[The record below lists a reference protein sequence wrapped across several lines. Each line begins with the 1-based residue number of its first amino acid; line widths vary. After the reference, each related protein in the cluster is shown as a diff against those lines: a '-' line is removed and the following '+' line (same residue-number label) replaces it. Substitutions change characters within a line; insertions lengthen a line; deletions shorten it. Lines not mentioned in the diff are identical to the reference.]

1 MPAGLDPW
9 GAGIPEDYA
18 RLMQE
23 FGIERF
29 EELLPRIPQPHL
41 LMRRGVIF
49 GHRDFGRVLERMVGG
64 GRYAVMTGLMPS
76 GRMHLGHKMVVDQ
89 LIWYQSRG
97 GEIFLCVADMEAFSA
112 RGIPYERCRE
122 IAFEEYLLNCEA
134 LGLDL
139 EGCRVYFQSR
149 SAEVQG
155 LAYSL
160 ARRVNFSEVRAIY
173 GFSGETHLSH
183 LYYPMI
189 DVADILHPQLEEF
202 GGPRPTVVPVGVDQ
216 DPHLRLAR
224 DVAAKFSEEYGFLPP
239 SSTYHRLMRDLFGGK
254 MSSSR
259 PDSALFLTD
268 PPEVW
273 ERKIWDALTGGRPT
287 AREQREKGGDPSKC
301 LVYEL
306 CLYHFRPEDRELL
319 EMKERCEAGEI
330 ICGECKREVMGLV
343 RRFLQELEERRREV
357 RPKVERVLRRIH
369 P

>member
-1 MPAGLDPW
+1 MPERLDPW
-9 GAGIPEDYA
+9 GAGVPEDYA
-18 RLMQE
+18 RLMEE
-23 FGIERF
+23 FGIRPL
-29 EELLPRIPQPHL
+29 EELLPRIPDPPH

-49 GHRDFGRVLERMVGG
+49 GHRDFERVLERMGG

-89 LIWYQSRG
+89 LIWYQKRG

-112 RGIPYERCRE
+112 RGIPYERGRE

-134 LGLDL
+134 LGLEL
-139 EGCRVYFQSR
+139 EKCRVYFQSR
-149 SAEVQG
+149 SQEVQA

-224 DVAAKFSEEYGFLPP
+224 DVSAKFSEEYGFLPP

-287 AREQREKGGDPSKC
+287 AREQREKGGEPFKC

-306 CLYHFRPEDRELL
+306 CMYHFVPEDRELL
-319 EMKERCEAGEI
+319 ELKERCERGEV
-330 ICGECKREVMGLV
+330 ICGECKEEVVGRV
-343 RRFLQELEERRREV
+343 RGFLRELEERRREV
-357 RPKVERVLRRIH
+357 RPAVERLLRRIS

>member
-1 MPAGLDPW
+1 MPERLDPW
-9 GAGIPEDYA
+9 GSELPEDYA

-23 FGIERF
+23 FGIKPLK
-29 EELLPRIPQPHL
+29 ELLPRIPEAHL

-49 GHRDFGRVLERMVGG
+49 GHRDFERVLERMVGG
-64 GRYAVMTGLMPS
+64 KRYAVMTGLMPS

-89 LIWYQSRG
+89 LVWYQSRG

-112 RGIPYERCRE
+112 RGIPYERGRE
-122 IAFEEYLLNCEA
+122 IALEEYLLNCQA

-139 EGCRVYFQSR
+139 RRCRVYFQSR
-149 SAEVQG
+149 SGEVQA

-189 DVADILHPQLEEF
+189 DVADILHPQLEAF

-239 SSTYHRLMRDLFGGK
+239 SSTYHRLIRDLFGGK

-259 PDSALFLTD
+259 PESALFLND

-273 ERKIWDALTGGRPT
+273 EEKLWNALTGGRPT
-287 AREQREKGGDPSKC
+287 AREQKEKGGEPSKC

-306 CLYHFRPEDRELL
+306 CVYHFLPGDRELQ
-319 EMKERCEAGEI
+319 EFRERCERGEI
-330 ICGECKREVMGLV
+330 ICGECKREVLELA
-343 RRFLQELEERRREV
+343 RRFLVELEEKRRKA
-357 RPKVERVLRRIH
+357 RPEVERLLERI
-369 P
+369 

>member
-1 MPAGLDPW
+1 MRGLDPW
-9 GAGIPEDYA
+9 GTGLPEDYA

-23 FGIERF
+23 FGIGDFR
-29 EELLPRIPQPHL
+29 ELLPRIPDPL
-41 LMRRGVIF
+41 PLMTRGVIF
-49 GHRDFGRVLERMVGG
+49 GHRDFERVLDRMLRGE
-64 GRYAVMTGLMPS
+64 RYAVMTGLMPS
-76 GRMHLGHKMVVDQ
+76 GKMHLGHKMVVDQ
-89 LIWYQSRG
+89 LIWYQRRG
-97 GEIFLCVADMEAFSA
+97 GEIFLCMADMEAFSA
-112 RGIPYERCRE
+112 RGLPYERSRE

-134 LGLDL
+134 LGLEL
-139 EGCRVYFQSR
+139 ERCRVYFQSR

-160 ARRVNFSEVRAIY
+160 ARKVNLSEVRAIY

-259 PDSALFLTD
+259 PESALFLTD

-273 ERKIWDALTGGRPT
+273 ERKLWEALTGGRPT
-287 AREQREKGGDPSKC
+287 AREQREKGGEPSKC

-306 CLYHFRPEDRELL
+306 CLYHFLPGDRELL
-319 EMKERCEAGEI
+319 EMRERCERGEL
-330 ICGECKREVMGLV
+330 ICGDCKREVAGLA
-343 RRFLQELEERRREV
+343 RAFLRELEERREEARARVEELLREIY
-357 RPKVERVLRRIH
+357 P
-369 P
+369 